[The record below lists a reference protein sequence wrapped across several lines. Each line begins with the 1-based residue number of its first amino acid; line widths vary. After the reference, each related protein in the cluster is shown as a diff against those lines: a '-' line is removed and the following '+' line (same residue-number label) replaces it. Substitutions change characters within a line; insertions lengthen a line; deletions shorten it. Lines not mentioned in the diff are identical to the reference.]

1 MTREEAIKILRI
13 KQECY
18 DYEGLSCGINL
29 NEYKDGCDVCIEA
42 VEIAIEALQ
51 EPERKKGRWEEVDKT
66 SKGQKFVCSVCHKTA
81 YFPQPTRDKSWMKK
95 CPYMFCPNCGA
106 DMRGEKE
113 RENAE
118 DI

>member
-18 DYEGLSCGINL
+18 DYEGLSCEINL
-29 NEYKDGCDVCIEA
+29 NEYKDGCDVCAEA
-42 VEIAIEALQ
+42 VEMAIEALQ
-51 EPERKKGRWEEVDKT
+51 EPERKKGQWIKET
-66 SKGQKFVCSVCHKTA
+66 KFSQSVCSNCYKTPKTILEELPD
-81 YFPQPTRDKSWMKK
+81 Y
-95 CPYMFCPNCGA
+95 CPNCGA